1 MSFLFQNGF
10 WLKTETLGLKPI
22 ENTTFIHLKV
32 PTRSSKT
39 VEEEAKQWLND
50 LLSR

>member
-1 MSFLFQNGF
+1 MSFFFKIGF
-10 WLKTETLGLKPI
+10 GLKTETLGLKPI

-39 VEEEAKQWLND
+39 IEEEAKQWLND
-50 LLSR
+50 SLSR